1 MSFALREVN
10 NGLLSAE
17 GYPEPTQSSEM
28 KLFMEIVD
36 DIKPWMVL
44 VKRSILD
51 TWWGSEY
58 VSDSKHSDKE
68 CST

>member
-36 DIKPWMVL
+36 DIKP
-44 VKRSILD
+44 
-51 TWWGSEY
+51 
-58 VSDSKHSDKE
+58 
-68 CST
+68 